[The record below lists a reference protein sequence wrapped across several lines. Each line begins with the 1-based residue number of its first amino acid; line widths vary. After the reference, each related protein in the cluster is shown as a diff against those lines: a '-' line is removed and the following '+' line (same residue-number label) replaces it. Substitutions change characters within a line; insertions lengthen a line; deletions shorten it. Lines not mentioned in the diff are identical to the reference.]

1 MSQFILRKNYSNG
14 PMRLLVAF
22 VLVVFVHVDTICQDD
37 TPLKKMNKKEL
48 LEEVVT
54 ITFDRD
60 QFEMDLVAAKAELKR
75 AKANLDAQTAIFED
89 SLEVMRGKLTTCHK
103 SLNETEQTLVSAN
116 KILEDTSSPRLAA
129 KIQSLRDS
137 WANMCAFE
145 RVRTLCNKEER
156 DWYAVLLNELT
167 PSDEIVSRCTDDR
180 IPHSSFGCAY
190 PSFSGVFTID
200 DDWYV
205 AFWDWAGDF
214 ESSAFTSMTLFSESI
229 DTSPK
234 TFVVKSPE
242 EIYVSP
248 NCELFVSRS
257 NENPCM
263 SPGLVYDFFVFTE
276 SHLGKVDIDA
286 SSEEFYRNGGL
297 PYSLESSDMELRMSY
312 GSASLEQYAI
322 EAGERTGEKKTIFS
336 LSNAYSSWD
345 DEESVWDV
353 RTLGGGQPAVR
364 FLVRYD
370 RLMKVSEQE
379 KTLLNKACNDW
390 ISATAAGEFA
400 LVEERHLYCD
410 EIDNPER
417 RSGLARFNER
427 IKQETQALIAAIQ
440 EYDLE
445 ILDLSFNSMKT
456 ESAEWPGA
464 SDSCEIKSVTLS
476 LEFLEK
482 SGKDPNQS
490 QSAELEFLWSEG
502 AIFLLNGG

>member
-1 MSQFILRKNYSNG
+1 MADSTELSIFSSLLAQDAKMIDRIKITLRRMIIKFLARYPPLCIMQKLILISLAKINLVMTQLILQRKYSDNL
-14 PMRLLVAF
+14 MRLLVGFALLIS
-22 VLVVFVHVDTICQDD
+22 VCGDVICQDD
-37 TPLKKMNKKEL
+37 TPLQKMNKKEL
-48 LEEVVT
+48 LQEVVT

-75 AKANLDAQTAIFED
+75 AKANLDTQTAIFED

-263 SPGLVYDFFVFTE
+263 SPGLVYDFR
-276 SHLGKVDIDA
+276 
-286 SSEEFYRNGGL
+286 FYR
-297 PYSLESSDMELRMSY
+297 
-312 GSASLEQYAI
+312 
-322 EAGERTGEKKTIFS
+322 
-336 LSNAYSSWD
+336 
-345 DEESVWDV
+345 
-353 RTLGGGQPAVR
+353 
-364 FLVRYD
+364 
-370 RLMKVSEQE
+370 VSPWQ
-379 KTLLNKACNDW
+379 
-390 ISATAAGEFA
+390 G
-400 LVEERHLYCD
+400 
-410 EIDNPER
+410 
-417 RSGLARFNER
+417 
-427 IKQETQALIAAIQ
+427 
-440 EYDLE
+440 
-445 ILDLSFNSMKT
+445 
-456 ESAEWPGA
+456 
-464 SDSCEIKSVTLS
+464 
-476 LEFLEK
+476 
-482 SGKDPNQS
+482 
-490 QSAELEFLWSEG
+490 
-502 AIFLLNGG
+502 